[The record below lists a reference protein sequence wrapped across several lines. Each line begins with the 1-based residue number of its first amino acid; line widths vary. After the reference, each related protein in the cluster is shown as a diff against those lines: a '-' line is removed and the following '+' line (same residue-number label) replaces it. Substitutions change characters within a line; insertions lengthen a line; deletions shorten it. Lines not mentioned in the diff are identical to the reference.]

1 MQGGIFMIKV
11 ANSSSNSINDIKNIF
26 KGSLLSI
33 IISIILLF
41 IFSAILAYTSVSEK
55 TMPVVVIIIT
65 MVSILIGSQIATIKM
80 KKGGLLN
87 GGMVGLIYI
96 LFLYLISSI
105 ITKNFSVSAYA
116 IIMSIVSI
124 VAGCVGGIVGINRKN

>member
-1 MQGGIFMIKV
+1 MIKV

-65 MVSILIGSQIATIKM
+65 MVSILIVSQIATIKM